1 MPGERAGLEDDP
13 QLRERLDGPEKPSQ
27 HLLHEN
33 LTVLLTGFQKNEQ
46 LFERLFRCTELFGE
60 SAKCLSSLGGL
71 ANSRVTVL
79 SRNDFDS
86 STERVY

>member
-1 MPGERAGLEDDP
+1 MPGERAGLEMT
-13 QLRERLDGPEKPSQ
+13 LSLARLDGSEKRSQ

-33 LTVLLTGFQKNEQ
+33 LTVLLTGYHKNEQ

-60 SAKCLSSLGGL
+60 SDKCLSSLGGL
-71 ANSRVTVL
+71 ADSRVTVVC
-79 SRNDFDS
+79 RNGFDS